1 MNSTILGSAN
11 DHSKLTIILCT
22 FYTFNRTS
30 EIQSQQYEY
39 FNSLHWRLYVI
50 YLQGWLD
57 YMLRWDPRKY
67 GNTSVIRLPYTEVW
81 RPDILLYNKYVEH
94 SLWQDLW
101 NLVWFMVFN
110 ATFNNI
116 AVISWRRK
124 PPTYR
129 KIYKEIISTHPVIRQ
144 IDFKWIL

>member
-101 NLVWFMVFN
+101 NLAWFMVLTPLSTIFQLYRGGEN
-110 ATFNNI
+110 HRPI
-116 AVISWRRK
+116 ARFIRK
-124 PPTYR
+124 SYR
-129 KIYKEIISTHPVIRQ
+129 LIPSLGR
-144 IDFKWIL
+144 